1 MSDIQDAETAQLL
14 SQFSGPVTITPM
26 QAAYP
31 GAEPFADNGLAGFA
45 DFDAWNGQSV
55 DAGLPSV
62 ANSAVNPDDL
72 FHGQMIDINLDG
84 IQPAEPEQPAV
95 KQQQTF
101 NPIKRG
107 YN

>member
-55 DAGLPSV
+55 DGTQLNASQMLHSDGIDF
-62 ANSAVNPDDL
+62 SA
-72 FHGQMIDINLDG
+72 
-84 IQPAEPEQPAV
+84 IQPAEPEEPAV
-95 KQQQTF
+95 EQRQVVRPQTPGL
-101 NPIKRG
+101 N
-107 YN
+107 